1 MPEMTLLGWFHTIFG
16 VGALLS
22 GFYTLFTYKIISI
35 INFLENDIISEL
47 KGQKRFHAHVAKN
60 SLNIVL
66 RQLKLEKEN
75 NSNEKKRLRE
85 ILKIEGNLKDLNQ
98 ILCEKINNEEIDI
111 NNDELIDH
119 LYKTTMEKLSI
130 DQPNYSGYLAE
141 KE

>member
-1 MPEMTLLGWFHTIFG
+1 MNNPPSKEEL
-16 VGALLS
+16 
-22 GFYTLFTYKIISI
+22 IISI

-66 RQLKLEKEN
+66 RQLRLEEEN
-75 NSNEKKRLRE
+75 NSKEKKRLKE
-85 ILKIEGNLKDLNQ
+85 ILKIEGNLKELYQ

-111 NNDELIDH
+111 NNDDLIDH

-141 KE
+141 KK

>member
-1 MPEMTLLGWFHTIFG
+1 MNNPPSKEEL
-16 VGALLS
+16 
-22 GFYTLFTYKIISI
+22 IISI

-66 RQLKLEKEN
+66 RQLKLEEEN
-75 NSNEKKRLRE
+75 NSKEKKRLKE
-85 ILKIEGNLKDLNQ
+85 ILKIEGDLKDLNQ

-130 DQPNYSGYLAE
+130 DQPNYSGYLVE
-141 KE
+141 KK

>member
-1 MPEMTLLGWFHTIFG
+1 MNNPPSKEEL
-16 VGALLS
+16 
-22 GFYTLFTYKIISI
+22 IISI

-66 RQLKLEKEN
+66 RQLRLEEEN
-75 NSNEKKRLRE
+75 NSKEKKRLKE
-85 ILKIEGNLKDLNQ
+85 ILKIEGNLKELNQ

-111 NNDELIDH
+111 NNDDLIDH

-130 DQPNYSGYLAE
+130 DQTNYSGYLAE

>member
-1 MPEMTLLGWFHTIFG
+1 MNNPPSKEEL
-16 VGALLS
+16 
-22 GFYTLFTYKIISI
+22 IISI

-66 RQLKLEKEN
+66 RQLKLEEEN
-75 NSNEKKRLRE
+75 NSKEKKRLKE
-85 ILKIEGNLKDLNQ
+85 ILKIEGDLKDLNQ

-111 NNDELIDH
+111 NNDELVDH

-141 KE
+141 KK

>member
-1 MPEMTLLGWFHTIFG
+1 MNNPPSKEEL
-16 VGALLS
+16 
-22 GFYTLFTYKIISI
+22 IISI

-66 RQLKLEKEN
+66 RQLKLEEAN
-75 NSNEKKRLRE
+75 NSKEKKRLKE
-85 ILKIEGNLKDLNQ
+85 ILKIEGDLKDLNQ

-111 NNDELIDH
+111 NNDELVDH

-141 KE
+141 KK

>member
-1 MPEMTLLGWFHTIFG
+1 MNNPPSKEEL
-16 VGALLS
+16 
-22 GFYTLFTYKIISI
+22 IISI

-66 RQLKLEKEN
+66 RQLRLEKEN
-75 NSNEKKRLRE
+75 NSKEKKRLKE
-85 ILKIEGNLKDLNQ
+85 ILKIEGNLNDLNL
-98 ILCEKINNEEIDI
+98 ILCEKINNEEVDI

-141 KE
+141 KK